1 MAKAQPCAGGAT
13 LLPGPMLTSR
23 HTQHHN
29 TWACQS
35 PGKRLDTTFGLYP
48 PDKEPPPGILPVCRL
63 YLDTKT
69 HQYIGIV
76 SFQSPE
82 VFALYNSG
90 KNDLVHVPINRTYCT
105 AISIAVRF
113 YKNTVAT
120 SNVAQM
126 MSFEVWGGWAIAIE
140 NEIN

>member
-13 LLPGPMLTSR
+13 LLPGPMVTSR

-35 PGKRLDTTFGLYP
+35 PGKRLDTTFGLYA
-48 PDKEPPPGILPVCRL
+48 PDKEPPPGILSVRRL

-90 KNDLVHVPINRTYCT
+90 KNDLVHCSVYNY
-105 AISIAVRF
+105 AVRGKQKKCTHQLDLLYCYF
-113 YKNTVAT
+113 SCCDVL
-120 SNVAQM
+120 
-126 MSFEVWGGWAIAIE
+126 
-140 NEIN
+140 